1 MSTLFHLTTSEST
14 RNKEVYQ
21 RRGHR
26 SRVMQVLVQLAA
38 RIPALWHTLIL
49 IFKQK
54 RDCSQSISIWSYSRQ
69 HINHLRGLNSNFNI
83 IIDQIIETTKN
94 NSMLSVLASALCL
107 YKEKTATGLLF
118 FSFFSSFIS
127 KGLILLYLAEDWPL
141 LMTTSLQQPP
151 FSFRRKKIHT
161 LTLV

>member
-1 MSTLFHLTTSEST
+1 M
-14 RNKEVYQ
+14 YQ
-21 RRGHR
+21 WRGHG

-69 HINHLRGLNSNFNI
+69 RINHLRSLNSNFNI

-107 YKEKTATGLLF
+107 HRERISTGLLI
-118 FSFFSSFIS
+118 FI
-127 KGLILLYLAEDWPL
+127 GLYLSGFRPPWSCLSQTSANSHLFRPGRKKSIHWFL
-141 LMTTSLQQPP
+141 FKTSLQRPLSSLPNVAIVETFQP
-151 FSFRRKKIHT
+151 
-161 LTLV
+161 